1 MLLSFDRT
9 NFPLIAVEAVSMEVH
24 LWPVTKVQFEQFV
37 TETGE
42 ITKRQYQKMLALNP
56 AVPFDRFALGQRERL
71 FITGVL
77 PREALAFARWLG
89 EGFDLPTVME
99 WRAIHAALRRTSLPM
114 HDDLTSELVEGPAG
128 LILDKFSAR
137 LPARSMVDYSLM
149 PKGLVEWARQGRQ
162 WVGLGAPR
170 PEFHP
175 NLWDPLTNEVKP
187 IRSGERLAYFGFRLV
202 RRGEWYLA
210 DKEKVRYVY

>member
-1 MLLSFDRT
+1 MLLSFDQT
-9 NFPLIAVEAVSMEVH
+9 NFPLIAAEAVSMEVH

-42 ITKRQYQKMLALNP
+42 ISKRQYQKMLALNP
-56 AVPFDRFALGQRERL
+56 AVPVERFALDQRERL

-77 PREALAFARWLG
+77 PKEAQAFARWLG

-99 WRAIHAALRRTSLPM
+99 WRAIYAALRRTSLPIQ
-114 HDDLTSELVEGPAG
+114 DDLSSALVEGPAG
-128 LILDKFSAR
+128 AILDKFSAR

-149 PKGLVEWARQGRQ
+149 PKGLVEWARQGRK

-187 IRSGERLAYFGFRLV
+187 IRPSERLPYFGFRLV